1 MIATQERYRF
11 TSEQYRRIGEV
22 GIFPPDART
31 ELVDGLVRR
40 MPPIH
45 PPQASIVNRLNAVL
59 AAKLQGRAVVAIQ
72 NPIRLDDFNE
82 PQPDVTVLRLRDDYY
97 ARQHPTP
104 DDVLLAIEVADTSLS
119 YDRDE
124 KLPLYGTTGIL
135 ESWLVDVQAGTVT
148 VFTKPHAG
156 GYGQQRMLS
165 RGQEV
170 VSESVESLRLQVD
183 EVLG

>member
-1 MIATQERYRF
+1 MVASRENYRF
-11 TSEQYRRIGEV
+11 TAKQYHRIGEI
-22 GIFPPDART
+22 GIFPPDARL
-31 ELVDGLVRR
+31 ELVDGEIRR

-45 PPQASIVNRLNAVL
+45 PPHASIVNRLNAVL

-124 KLPLYGTTGIL
+124 KLPLYGRTGIL

-170 VSESVESLRLQVD
+170 VSESVENLRLQVD